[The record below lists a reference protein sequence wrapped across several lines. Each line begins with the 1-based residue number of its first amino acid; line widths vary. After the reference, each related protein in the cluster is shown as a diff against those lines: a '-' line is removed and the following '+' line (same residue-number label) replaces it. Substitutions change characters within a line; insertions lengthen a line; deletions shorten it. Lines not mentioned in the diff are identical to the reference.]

1 MRTCSAGRAERAR
14 PRRHACSP
22 RRFCASR
29 PKTDSPMAP
38 ARSASRLPRVR
49 TPMSSS
55 LTLRVARVSTT
66 CARRSSDAWG
76 LPRRAA
82 VSRSIS
88 STRCICC
95 RRRRSTRCSRRSKSR
110 PSMSSSCCARPIRI
124 RFPRPSSPAASAS
137 TSVASPSRRSWAISS
152 VSARARAS
160 NTSPR
165 RSSSSPR
172 SPPAACVMPP
182 RRSSRSASIP
192 KARSRLTRPR
202 ACSVKSTLRH
212 SSK

>member
-1 MRTCSAGRAERAR
+1 
-14 PRRHACSP
+14 
-22 RRFCASR
+22 
-29 PKTDSPMAP
+29 MAP

-55 LTLRVARVSTT
+55 STPRAARVSTT

-76 LPRRAA
+76 LPPTRGRFKVYIIDEVHMLSTAAFNALLKTLEEPPEHVVFVLCTTDPHKVPETIQSRCQRFDFRRFS
-82 VSRSIS
+82 VEEIVGYLERIS
-88 STRCICC
+88 
-95 RRRRSTRCSRRSKSR
+95 KGEGL
-110 PSMSSSCCARPIRI
+110 RI
-124 RFPRPSSPAASAS
+124 RAL
-137 TSVASPSRRSWAISS
+137 
-152 VSARARAS
+152 
-160 NTSPR
+160 R

-192 KARSRLTRPR
+192 KARLRLMRPR